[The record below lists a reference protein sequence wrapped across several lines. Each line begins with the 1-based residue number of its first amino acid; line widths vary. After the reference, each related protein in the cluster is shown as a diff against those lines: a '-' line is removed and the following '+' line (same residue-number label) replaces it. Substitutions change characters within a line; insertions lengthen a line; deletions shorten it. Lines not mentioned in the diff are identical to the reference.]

1 MLPEG
6 FFIKTFVQNLEWWFI
21 NIVKS
26 CSYLDIISYMMVS
39 YSALIFNINKF
50 VFFFSIISLMV
61 EKILTA
67 DECKVFIQFWP
78 T

>member
-1 MLPEG
+1 MVILIEA
-6 FFIKTFVQNLEWWFI
+6 
-21 NIVKS
+21 KS
-26 CSYLDIISYMMVS
+26 CSYLDIISYMVVS

-67 DECKVFIQFWP
+67 DECALYPNSLSLNRV
-78 T
+78 